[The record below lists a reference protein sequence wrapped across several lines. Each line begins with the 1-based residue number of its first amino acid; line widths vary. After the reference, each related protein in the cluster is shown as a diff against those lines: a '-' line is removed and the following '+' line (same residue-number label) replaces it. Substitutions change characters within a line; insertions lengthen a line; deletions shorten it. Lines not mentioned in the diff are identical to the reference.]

1 MRINLFLIICSSISM
16 VAGGA
21 LALVLT
27 QTNPAAQFGL
37 GVAGSVLFAG
47 STFWAV
53 TKFRRAQQ
61 YLTSHDPDAKSCGL
75 TEFDEIKMI
84 VNEKARIQLEDAQRQ
99 QTELMEMKALLQ
111 KIDRRGGDFDR
122 NGNPLACADRLRGIL
137 RGYGNTLGANLEQ
150 ATTCGREL
158 KRAVEDILSGAENQ
172 YDCFNKA
179 TGYIEE
185 LSSHLVDACDGTVS
199 TLERSTEVRSTVET
213 GLSRFQQFAD
223 QVKQVRQQSAIRE
236 RKFRS
241 LGQHTKE
248 IESIVQTIGS
258 LSSRT
263 DLLALNASI
272 ESVRAGEHGR
282 GFAVVAEEV
291 RALAEQS
298 AQAVLDISNRIEVM
312 QLETQQSETAAGEE
326 HRNLIRMV
334 EAVDETLSSLQEIL
348 VSATEST
355 EGLDKISEISNRQL
369 EIAQA
374 LIIAIEQG
382 TESSQKSRTRAEGA
396 NWTAKTLDEV
406 SDNME
411 ESLEIFKFAKPAGVA
426 GHLTNGNADLDEINI
441 AAAQQTLTEI

>member
-1 MRINLFLIICSSISM
+1 MRTNLFLIICSSISL

-27 QTNPAAQFGL
+27 QTNPVTQFGL
-37 GVAGSVLFAG
+37 SVAGIVAFAG
-47 STFWAV
+47 ATFWA
-53 TKFRRAQQ
+53 TNRFRRVQQ
-61 YLTSHDPDAKSCGL
+61 HLTTGGPSSVSCGL
-75 TEFDEIKMI
+75 LEFDEINML
-84 VNEKARIQLEDAQRQ
+84 VNEKLRIQLEDAQRHQ
-99 QTELMEMKALLQ
+99 SELSEMKALLQ

-122 NGNPLACADRLRGIL
+122 NGNPLTCSDRLRGIL
-137 RGYGNTLGANLEQ
+137 RGYSNSLGANLEQ

-158 KRAVEDILSGAENQ
+158 RRAVEEILNGAENQ

-179 TGYIEE
+179 TGHIEE
-185 LSSHLVDACDGTVS
+185 LSSHLIDVCDGTVS
-199 TLERSTEVRSTVET
+199 TIEKSSQIRETVEL
-213 GLSRFQQFAD
+213 GLSRFQRFSD
-223 QVKQVRQQSAIRE
+223 QIKHVRQQSAIRE

-312 QLETQQSETAAGEE
+312 QIETQQSETAAGEE
-326 HRNLIRMV
+326 HHNVLRMV
-334 EAVDETLSSLQEIL
+334 EAVDETFGSLKEIL
-348 VSATEST
+348 VSAGESS
-355 EGLDKISEISNRQL
+355 EGLDKIAENSNRQL
-369 EIAQA
+369 EIAQQ
-374 LIIAIEQG
+374 LVFAIERG
-382 TESSQKSRTRAEGA
+382 TEASQKNRSRAEGA

-406 SDNME
+406 SDSME
-411 ESLEIFKFAKPAGVA
+411 ASLEIFKFAKPAGLP
-426 GHLTNGNADLDEINI
+426 GHLTNGNADLDEVQLE
-441 AAAQQTLTEI
+441 ATH

>member
-1 MRINLFLIICSSISM
+1 MRTNLFLVICSTISL

-21 LALVLT
+21 VALVLT
-27 QTNPAAQFGL
+27 QTNPIAQFGL
-37 GVAGSVLFAG
+37 CVAGLIAFAG
-47 STFWAV
+47 STFWAT
-53 TKFRRAQQ
+53 TKLAHVQQ
-61 YLTSHDPDAKSCGL
+61 SLTSGDSSSSCGL
-75 TEFDEIKMI
+75 IEFDEINML
-84 VNEKARIQLEDAQRQ
+84 VSEKSRIQVEDVQRQ
-99 QTELMEMKALLQ
+99 QQELSEMKVLLQ

-137 RGYGNTLGANLEQ
+137 RGYSNTLGTNVEQ
-150 ATTCGREL
+150 ATSCGREL
-158 KRAVEDILSGAENQ
+158 RRAVEEILSGSENQ

-179 TGYIEE
+179 TGHIEE
-185 LSSHLVDACDGTVS
+185 LSSYLVEVCDGTVATIEKS
-199 TLERSTEVRSTVET
+199 GQVRTTVES
-213 GLSRFQQFAD
+213 GLNRFHQFSD
-223 QVKQVRQQSAIRE
+223 QIKQVRQQSAIRE

-312 QLETQQSETAAGEE
+312 QLETQQSETAAAEE
-326 HRNLIRMV
+326 HQNVLRMAD
-334 EAVDETLSSLQEIL
+334 AVDGTLSSLQEIL
-348 VSATEST
+348 VSANESA
-355 EGLDKISEISNRQL
+355 EGLDMIAENSNRQL
-369 EIAQA
+369 LIAQE
-374 LIIAIEQG
+374 LVLAIEQG
-382 TESSQKSRTRAEGA
+382 TEASQKSRTRAEGA

-406 SDNME
+406 SE
-411 ESLEIFKFAKPAGVA
+411 EMDKSLEIFKFAKPAGVA
-426 GHLTNGNADLDEINI
+426 GHLTNGNTDLDEVQL
-441 AAAQQTLTEI
+441 AAATTL